1 MSVFCG
7 KQKSALFSDMHWQY
21 PEEKGNENPFSIW
34 KLSSFPKAQFP
45 LISTLKLQ
53 ISRTLISSALQ
64 RQNCFYSISVG
75 FETSHKWTKHHNCM
89 FLIFAHYHPSQCSPV
104 KGLYKQEVLHIYLN
118 ERHYF
123 TDTLGCA
130 LITTNQQIPSTHNI
144 HPEKFPV
151 ANHYHKF

>member
-7 KQKSALFSDMHWQY
+7 KQKSALFSDMHWWY

-34 KLSSFPKAQFP
+34 KLSSLPKAQFP

-53 ISRTLISSALQ
+53 ISHTLISSALQ

-89 FLIFAHYHPSQCSPV
+89 FLIFAHYHPSQCSRQGALQTGSAQYLLER
-104 KGLYKQEVLHIYLN
+104 KALFYRHIGLCTYYNKP
-118 ERHYF
+118 
-123 TDTLGCA
+123 
-130 LITTNQQIPSTHNI
+130 TNTFYTQYPLRKISSG
-144 HPEKFPV
+144 
-151 ANHYHKF
+151 